1 MSHKHPLLW
10 FARAAGVCLV
20 RPLLRKFTC
29 IPLPF
34 YIRQTAFFL
43 SPTGNLLPVV
53 AITIYVSDSPLFP
66 VAGKV
71 GKRAVFDIRRKGNPK
86 TIGFWRKLPKRR
98 LRQIQRGGFE
108 EVSRFSRHNVA
119 GNRDTTVCASAYF
132 LLLLAK
138 SMPSETQKKNATL
151 QRQNASQTRQ
161 KARFPHRKRALQQLL
176 FSSWYGSPPGTW
188 DR

>member
-1 MSHKHPLLW
+1 MFVW
-10 FARAAGVCLV
+10 FAPFCGNSLVFHCLFISD
-20 RPLLRKFTC
+20 RRLS
-29 IPLPF
+29 
-34 YIRQTAFFL
+34 FL

-98 LRQIQRGGFE
+98 LWQIQQGGFE

-119 GNRDTTVCASAYF
+119 GNRPTRRCVLLHTFCCCWQKVCRRRHKRRTPP
-132 LLLLAK
+132 AK
-138 SMPSETQKKNATL
+138 GRTHP
-151 QRQNASQTRQ
+151 QTHQ

>member
-1 MSHKHPLLW
+1 MQTPAPLVCQSSGCLSGSPP
-10 FARAAGVCLV
+10 FAEIHLYS
-20 RPLLRKFTC
+20 
-29 IPLPF
+29 I
-34 YIRQTAFFL
+34 AFLYPTDGFLFL

-98 LRQIQRGGFE
+98 LWQIQPGGFE

-119 GNRDTTVCASAYF
+119 GNRLARRRRLSAAIRGKLYPPEVINHFWQSICLRSSPHKYSPIRQFFTISSYF
-132 LLLLAK
+132 SGLVK
-138 SMPSETQKKNATL
+138 
-151 QRQNASQTRQ
+151 
-161 KARFPHRKRALQQLL
+161 
-176 FSSWYGSPPGTW
+176 FS
-188 DR
+188 

>member
-53 AITIYVSDSPLFP
+53 AITMYVSDSPLFP

-86 TIGFWRKLPKRR
+86 TIGFWWKLPKRR

-108 EVSRFSRHNVA
+108 EVSRLPCRNVA
-119 GNRDTTVCASAYF
+119 GDRLTRRGRLSAAIVRK
-132 LLLLAK
+132 L
-138 SMPSETQKKNATL
+138 PSGGKIQEYPNKIA
-151 QRQNASQTRQ
+151 A
-161 KARFPHRKRALQQLL
+161 
-176 FSSWYGSPPGTW
+176 PPPCGGGAAIS
-188 DR
+188 